1 MPKSVTPPPGSGQS
15 ASPRHDFRRSSVGG
29 HDLQPE
35 TLMLGYGFDPTL
47 SEGAVKTPI
56 FLTSTF
62 AYATCEEGKLL
73 FDYMSGRQVSPEGAD
88 AGLIYT
94 RFNNPNLQIVE
105 ERLAVLEGA
114 DACAVFSSGM
124 AAIFTALLALTEPGQ
139 SVLRS
144 RPLYGGTE
152 TLFDGLLARLGVR
165 NASFIDGVDSDAV
178 RAAAEEAMSLGH
190 VAVIY
195 VETPANPTN
204 AVVDLDLI
212 DAVAREIGAR
222 QTTRPIIIVDNTLL
236 GPLYQAPLRHG
247 ADLSVYSLTK
257 YVGGHSDLIAG
268 SVAGSADLM
277 RKIRGLRN
285 LIGNQLDVH
294 SGWMLT
300 RSLETLRLRMDKAF
314 ANAAEVAAWLRAQ
327 PAVERLA
334 YLGDIDP
341 DTPAGRVIAR
351 QCGGPQAR
359 AIGATFSF
367 VVKGGREAAFKVLDA
382 LEVFKLAVSLGGTE
396 SLACHPGSTTHSGVS
411 ANEQG
416 LLGMEEGLIRL
427 SIGIEAPGDLI
438 ADLERGLATLSA

>member
-1 MPKSVTPPPGSGQS
+1 MAK
-15 ASPRHDFRRSSVGG
+15 HDFRKSRVGA
-29 HDLQPE
+29 HRLEPD
-35 TLMLGYGFDPTL
+35 TLMLGFGFDPTL

-62 AYATCEEGKLL
+62 AYADCEEGKLL

-105 ERLAVLEGA
+105 ERLAILEGA

-124 AAIFTALLALTEPGQ
+124 AAIFTSLLALTEPGEAI
-139 SVLRS
+139 LRS

-165 NASFIDGVDSDAV
+165 NASFIDGVDPVAV
-178 RAAAEEAMSLGH
+178 RTAAEEAMGLGR
-190 VAVIY
+190 VAAIY

-204 AVVDLDLI
+204 AVVDLDLMA
-212 DAVAREIGAR
+212 AVAEEVGAR
-222 QTTRPIIIVDNTLL
+222 QGARPPVIVDNTLL
-236 GPLYQAPLRHG
+236 GPLYQSPLKHG

-268 SVAGSADLM
+268 SAAGKAALM
-277 RKIRGLRN
+277 RKIRSLRN

-294 SGWMLT
+294 SAWMLT
-300 RSLETLRLRMDKAF
+300 RSLETLRLRMDRAF
-314 ANAAEVAAWLRAQ
+314 ANAREVADWLIAQ
-327 PAVERLA
+327 PAVERLL
-334 YLGDIDP
+334 YLGDVDP
-341 DTPAGRVIAR
+341 GSPAGEVIAR
-351 QCGGPQAR
+351 QCGAR
-359 AIGATFSF
+359 GATFSF

-411 ANEQG
+411 ANEQAI
-416 LLGMEEGLIRL
+416 LGMEEGLIRL
-427 SIGIEAPGDLI
+427 SIGIEAPKDLI
-438 ADLERGLATLSA
+438 ADLAGGLAALER

>member
-1 MPKSVTPPPGSGQS
+1 MAK
-15 ASPRHDFRRSSVGG
+15 HDFRKSRVGA
-29 HDLQPE
+29 HKLEPD
-35 TLMLGYGFDPTL
+35 TLMLGFGFDPTL

-62 AYATCEEGKLL
+62 AYADCEEGKLL

-105 ERLAVLEGA
+105 ERLAILEGA
-114 DACAVFSSGM
+114 DAAAVFSSGM
-124 AAIFTALLALTEPGQ
+124 AAIFTSLLALTEPGEA
-139 SVLRS
+139 VLRS

-165 NASFIDGVDSDAV
+165 NASFTDGVDPAAV
-178 RAAAEEAMSLGH
+178 QEAADEAMSLGR
-190 VAVIY
+190 VAAIY

-204 AVVDLDLI
+204 AVVDLDLMARVADEI
-212 DAVAREIGAR
+212 AQRQDA
-222 QTTRPIIIVDNTLL
+222 RPPVIVDNTLL
-236 GPLYQAPLRHG
+236 GPLYQSPLKHG

-268 SVAGSADLM
+268 SAAGKAPLM
-277 RKIRGLRN
+277 RRIRSLRN

-294 SGWMLT
+294 SCWMLT
-300 RSLETLRLRMDKAF
+300 RSLETLRLRMDKSF
-314 ANAAEVAAWLRAQ
+314 SNAREVADWLRTQ
-327 PAVERLA
+327 PAVERLL
-334 YLGDIDP
+334 YLGDVP
-341 DTPAGRVIAR
+341 PESLAGNAIAR
-351 QCGGPQAR
+351 QCGAMGS
-359 AIGATFSF
+359 TFSF

-411 ANEQG
+411 ANEQAI
-416 LLGMEEGLIRL
+416 LGMEEGLIRL
-427 SIGIEAPGDLI
+427 SIGIESPKDLI
-438 ADLERGLATLSA
+438 ADLARGLAKLEA